1 MGRHHGVPVIRL
13 LSLALAAALLLTAG
27 LAYAVTPADD
37 IGATVTLEDVRKNDY
52 AGVSVLSAVAEERI
66 LRTPR
71 TYPVIPSERTVIQ
84 Q

>member
-1 MGRHHGVPVIRL
+1 MIRL
-13 LSLALAAALLLTAG
+13 LSIALAAALLLTAG

-37 IGATVTLEDVRKNDY
+37 IGATVTLEHVRKDDH
-52 AGVSVLSAVAEERI
+52 ASVSVLSAVAEEDI

-71 TYPVIPSERTVIQ
+71 TYPVIPAERTVIQ